1 MTPEEP
7 MTPEETAR
15 QAGIILNELDKAVVG
30 RRRALELVLIGI
42 LAGGHVLLEDLPG
55 LGKTLIARSFA
66 QVLGLD
72 FARIQFTPDLLPSDV
87 VGAPLY
93 DQRNAEMVFR
103 PGPVFTQLLLADEIN
118 RTPPKTQAALLE
130 AMGEGQVSV
139 DGESR
144 RLPQPFI
151 VLATDNPIEYEG
163 TYELPE
169 AQLDR
174 FLMRLRLGYLTATDE
189 TDMLRRRVDRAA
201 EQVTLA
207 PVTSA
212 EGLLA
217 MRDSLERIEIS
228 DDLLDYVIKIVTA
241 TRKDPQ
247 IQVGASPRGGLALV
261 QLGRGQALLHSRDY
275 VIPDD
280 IKQVAVPAL
289 AHRITLRPELWVRQ
303 VSADDIVSRLLSGVP
318 TPRTDPRAA
327 SATAGAG
334 ARPVTG

>member
-1 MTPEEP
+1 

-15 QAGIILNELDKAVVG
+15 AAAAILDELEKAVVG
-30 RRRALELVLIGI
+30 RRRTLELVLIGI

-66 QVLGLD
+66 RVLGLD

-87 VGAPLY
+87 IGAPLY
-93 DQRNAEMVFR
+93 DQRNGEMVFR

-139 DGESR
+139 DGQTR
-144 RLPQPFI
+144 RLPAPFV

-174 FLMRLRLGYLTATDE
+174 FLMRLRLGYLSATDE
-189 TDMLRRRVDRAA
+189 TDMLSRRVSRASEA
-201 EQVTLA
+201 VTLA
-207 PVTSA
+207 AVTDA
-212 EGLLA
+212 AGVLA
-217 MRDSLERIEIS
+217 MRESLERIEVTQ
-228 DDLLDYVIKIVTA
+228 DLLDYIVAIVTA
-241 TRKDPQ
+241 TRRDPQ
-247 IQVGASPRGGLALV
+247 VQVGASPRGGLALV
-261 QLGRGQALLHSRDY
+261 QLARGQALLHQRDY

-280 IKQVAVPAL
+280 IKHVAVPAL
-289 AHRITLRPELWVRQ
+289 AHRVTLRPELWVRQ
-303 VSADDIVSRLLSGVP
+303 VSADDVVARLLAAVP
-318 TPRTDPRAA
+318 TPRTDPAGVR
-327 SATAGAG
+327 AGAG
-334 ARPVTG
+334 AVTG